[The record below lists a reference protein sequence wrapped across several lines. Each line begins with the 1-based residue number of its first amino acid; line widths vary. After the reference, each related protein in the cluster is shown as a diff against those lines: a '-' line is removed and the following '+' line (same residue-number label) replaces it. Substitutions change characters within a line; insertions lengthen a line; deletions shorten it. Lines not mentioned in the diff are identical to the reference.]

1 MRHPTVIALAG
12 ALSLL
17 PAASSA
23 FCGFYVGSADAPL
36 QNHATTVALMREGSR
51 TVLSMRNDY
60 HGPPAN
66 FAMVIPVPVVLQ
78 RDQVKTLPREIFDRL
93 DRLAAPRLV
102 EYWEQD
108 PCAPDR
114 GDGTGLGSI
123 GTIGR
128 GTGAGYGSGGGGGVR
143 VEAQFA
149 VGEYEVVIL
158 SASDSAG
165 LDAWLRRERYQIPEG
180 AGAVL
185 DPYVRAGMKFFVAR
199 VDVSKV
205 RFEGGHATL
214 SPLRFHYDS
223 PQFELPVRLGMINSP
238 GTQDLV
244 VHVLARGQR
253 YEAANR
259 PNTTVPTNL
268 DVADEVRGD
277 FGRFYAALFDRTME
291 RQAGAVVT
299 EYAWMS
305 STCDPCPVNPLSP
318 SELATL
324 GADALPSMTDNAQAD
339 AGANAEGVVRFAP
352 PTVAGALPAEVVRR
366 VMLRNLGQLRFCY
379 DSALAGGTRIAGS
392 ALFRFT
398 IGPTGAV
405 TEAIPADA
413 MPATQAVGT
422 CMAGAIRRFQFPAPS
437 DGQPVTVTYPID
449 LSTVATA
456 GPPSA
461 RLSGFVLTRLH
472 TRYGRDMPPDD
483 LVFREAGAIQGGREV
498 RGDDGQL
505 EHGATSAQVNNF
517 QARYAIRH
525 AWTGAMRCDR
535 PVRGRWG
542 GPPDGRTSTPQAA
555 VNTAFAQRGSTAL
568 ASLVKTPVPELG
580 IGEEPPPRA
589 APDASATT
597 ATRPTTPRRA
607 RGCGGCAVPSERA
620 DAWGAAL
627 AVVALCGWRWRRR
640 STSARVRA

>member
-1 MRHPTVIALAG
+1 MRNSTVSALAG

-66 FAMVIPVPVVLQ
+66 FAMVVPVPVVLQ
-78 RDQVKTLPREIFDRL
+78 REQVKTLPREIFDRL

-114 GDGTGLGSI
+114 GDGTGLGAI
-123 GTIGR
+123 GTLGR
-128 GTGAGYGSGGGGGVR
+128 GVGAGYGSGGGGGVR
-143 VEAQFA
+143 VEAQFV

-158 SASDSAG
+158 SASDSTG
-165 LDAWLRRERYQIPEG
+165 LDAWLRRERYHIPEG
-180 AGAVL
+180 AAAVL

-244 VHVLARGQR
+244 IHILARGQR
-253 YEAANR
+253 FEAANR
-259 PNTTVPTNL
+259 PNATIPTNL

-277 FGRFYAALFDRTME
+277 FGRFYAALFDRTVE
-291 RQAGAVVT
+291 RQSGAVIT
-299 EYAWMS
+299 EYAWLS
-305 STCDPCPVNPLSP
+305 STCDPCPVDPLSA

-324 GADALPSMTDNAQAD
+324 GADALPSMTDSPEAD
-339 AGANAEGVVRFAP
+339 AGANTGGAVRFAP
-352 PTVAGALPAEVVRR
+352 PTIAGALAPEVVRR

-379 DSALAGGTRIAGS
+379 DNALAGGARVTGS

-405 TEAIPADA
+405 TEAVPADS

-422 CMAGAIRRFQFPAPS
+422 CMAGALRRFQFPAPS
-437 DGQPVTVTYPID
+437 DGQPVTVTYPLE
-449 LSTVATA
+449 LSTVALS
-456 GPPSA
+456 GPARA

-472 TRYGRDMPPDD
+472 ARYGHELPPDD

-517 QARYAIRH
+517 QGRYAIRH
-525 AWTGAMRCDR
+525 AWAGAMRCDR

-542 GPPDGRTSTPQAA
+542 GPPDGHTNTPQAA
-555 VNTAFAQRGSTAL
+555 VNTAFAQRGSVAL
-568 ASLVKTPVPELG
+568 ASLVKTPTPEIGL
-580 IGEEPPPRA
+580 GEEPA
-589 APDASATT
+589 ARVALDASASV
-597 ATRPTTPRRA
+597 APRPATPRRT

-627 AVVALCGWRWRRR
+627 AVIALCAWRWRR
-640 STSARVRA
+640 TNARVRA